1 MAGVTRV
8 PARRVIGSHTL
19 TTGFTTSATHT
30 TAQDEGLTVS
40 VTYGAARILRV
51 SLFVHPYASGGAQ
64 TAVYTVLRNAT
75 VEMRVQTPALAT
87 ALVTSASHS
96 RIFNGPATGATETF
110 KVQIAAGT
118 ANTAV
123 DSGGSANFVR
133 QLVIEDLGPQ

>member
-1 MAGVTRV
+1 
-8 PARRVIGSHTL
+8 
-19 TTGFTTSATHT
+19 
-30 TAQDEGLTVS
+30 

-75 VEMRVQTPALAT
+75 VEMRVQTPALVT
-87 ALVTSASHS
+87 GLVTSASHS

-123 DSGGSANFVR
+123 GSASFVR